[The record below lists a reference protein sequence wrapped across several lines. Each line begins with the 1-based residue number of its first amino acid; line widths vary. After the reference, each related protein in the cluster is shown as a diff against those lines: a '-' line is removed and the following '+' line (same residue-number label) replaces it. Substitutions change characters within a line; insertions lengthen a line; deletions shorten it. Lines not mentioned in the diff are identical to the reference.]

1 LLFLAERPICG
12 VVATLVLINIINMIP
27 EDDILCLLL
36 IQAIKDDKERKNL
49 FRELLTIAERRL
61 RSGKI
66 RRGAL
71 LPPSQSAFM
80 YLYNSGQDDALVTLC
95 GFNHASFSALL
106 ALFEPIFNEN
116 TPYSS
121 SAGGGLIKAL
131 KRRDKKLGRPR
142 RVTAVIVLGLV
153 LFRHQYTSDLFASRL
168 LIDSRLL
175 EDEMLLLNAGLLL
188 LVLSCGDLQLNEE
201 MSSLFLEK
209 TQEKALE

>member
-80 YLYNSGQDDALVTLC
+80 YLYNSGQDDALVALC

-188 LVLSCGDLQLNEE
+188 LVLSCGNLQLNEE